1 MPLSCLDIG
10 RPPLREVANQTE
22 PNPSPPVIGLRQSQT
37 TASSDLPPS
46 TGLKVPIHHRRRA
59 SPAAGDDDVAR
70 ERPATYVNDRKRRF
84 EGSYGEVADHLL
96 RAHDL
101 GSREEAEEEDPLL
114 GELAGLAEDDRNV
127 LMTRPT
133 TRASPALGD

>member
-1 MPLSCLDIG
+1 M
-10 RPPLREVANQTE
+10 RREQR
-22 PNPSPPVIGLRQSQT
+22 SL
-37 TASSDLPPS
+37 
-46 TGLKVPIHHRRRA
+46 LKA
-59 SPAAGDDDVAR
+59 
-70 ERPATYVNDRKRRF
+70 
-84 EGSYGEVADHLL
+84 SYGEVADHLL